1 MVQFTVQF
9 DQVPAAVPQA
19 IPPMVFE
26 GEESAMLLVQLLT
39 VPEFEKQIGAQ
50 QAETA
55 AVAVTV
61 RLVTD
66 PVDPIW

>member
-1 MVQFTVQF
+1 
-9 DQVPAAVPQA
+9 
-19 IPPMVFE
+19 
-26 GEESAMLLVQLLT
+26 MLLVQLLT